1 MSFLVKKFKK
11 KINWGNRYSP
21 NHAVSVSNL
30 IIEQQISFKA
40 AITVKKRFSELINGM
55 SNEQILKINLDKLQS
70 IGISYKKAEYI
81 KNVFNFFN
89 TSNHNFKHMSDDQVI
104 KLLSSIKGVG
114 EWTAQMFLIF
124 SLFRENIFSPKDLA
138 LINSIKKNYG
148 IDNVESEILSEL
160 VSRWSPYNSIAC
172 LFLWE
177 SIENK
182 IFYSPKVEKF

>member
-89 TSNHNFKHMSDDQVI
+89 TSNHNFNHMSDAQVI

-160 VSRWSPYNSIAC
+160 LSRWSPYKSIAC

-177 SIENK
+177 SIENR
-182 IFYSPKVEKF
+182 IFYSPKAEKF